1 MAVGYKGYSSSKLQF
16 KMIRLSI
23 IVPFYNVEKY
33 IEQCIRSLY
42 DQDIP
47 QEEYEVICVDD
58 CSPDGSRAIV
68 EQLQTEFPTLQL
80 IIHERNKKLGGARN
94 TGLRAAKGEYIWFVD
109 SDDYLMPNVVQ
120 MLLKEAELLDLDILH
135 FNFWEDRPEGF
146 RFFNKKELYESDVML
161 GRDFFFRTDGQWW
174 QNNVIVWQK
183 LFRRMFLLQHD
194 LYFVEDIM
202 FEDNDF
208 AIRTFSF
215 ANRVKHISLQAY
227 VYRYN
232 SSSITRTSVDINK
245 LFFLTVSCVS
255 LASNMDIIFENGGSR
270 IQNAAIDYIKNT
282 ISSVCSNLKKQ
293 DIYNRLHFL
302 NRLGI
307 CSLIRLKSY
316 LSLRQW
322 LSLIGLH

>member
-1 MAVGYKGYSSSKLQF
+1 
-16 KMIRLSI
+16 MIRLSI

-47 QEEYEVICVDD
+47 KEEYEVICVDD

-68 EQLQTEFPTLQL
+68 ERLQKEYPNLQL
-80 IIHERNKKLGGARN
+80 LIHERNKKLGGARN
-94 TGLRAAKGEYIWFVD
+94 TGLKAAQGDYIWFVD

-120 MLLKEAELLDLDILH
+120 TLLAEAELLDLDILH
-135 FNFWEDRPEGF
+135 FNFWEDRPEGL
-146 RFFNKKELYESDVML
+146 RFFSKKELYESDVL
-161 GRDFFFRTDGQWW
+161 HGIDFFFRQDGQWW

-183 LFRRMFLLQHD
+183 IFRRMFLLQHN
-194 LYFVEDIM
+194 LFFVEGIM

-232 SSSITRTSVDINK
+232 FLSITRTSIDINR
-245 LFFLTVSCVS
+245 LVFLTVSWVS
-255 LASNMDIIFENGGSR
+255 LAGEM
-270 IQNAAIDYIKNT
+270 
-282 ISSVCSNLKKQ
+282 
-293 DIYNRLHFL
+293 H
-302 NRLGI
+302 
-307 CSLIRLKSY
+307 
-316 LSLRQW
+316 
-322 LSLIGLH
+322 

>member
-1 MAVGYKGYSSSKLQF
+1 
-16 KMIRLSI
+16 MIRLSI

-47 QEEYEVICVDD
+47 KEEYEVICVDD

-68 EQLQTEFPTLQL
+68 ERLQKEYPNLQL
-80 IIHERNKKLGGARN
+80 LIHERNKKLGGARN
-94 TGLRAAKGEYIWFVD
+94 TGLKAAQGDYIWFVD

-120 MLLKEAELLDLDILH
+120 TLLAEAELLDLDILH
-135 FNFWEDRPEGF
+135 FNFWEDRPEGL
-146 RFFNKKELYESDVML
+146 RFFSKKELYESDVL
-161 GRDFFFRTDGQWW
+161 HGIDFFFRQDGQWW

-183 LFRRMFLLQHD
+183 IFRRMFLLQHN
-194 LYFVEDIM
+194 LFFVEGIM

-232 SSSITRTSVDINK
+232 FLSITRTSIDINR

-255 LASNMDIIFENGGSR
+255 LASNMDVIIENGGS
-270 IQNAAIDYIKNT
+270 IMKNAALGYINNT
-282 ISSVCSNLKKQ
+282 ISFVCSNFKKPNGMY
-293 DIYNRLHFL
+293 DRLQFL
-302 NRLGI
+302 SRVGL
-307 CSLIRLKSY
+307 CSLIRLKPY

-322 LSLIGLH
+322 LSLIGLI